1 MIEELIAF
9 MLSVTLLIAGAAVT
23 GKLPELCEH
32 LGGTYQ
38 PAGPDACPDADWSRL
53 FKIEKNEAAAIP

>member
-1 MIEELIAF
+1 
-9 MLSVTLLIAGAAVT
+9 MLEQGVALLIAAALLISGAAVT

-53 FKIEKNEAAAIP
+53 FKIEK